1 MPVLESPGPVA
12 EAAPARIGKAVAIGK
27 SDFHTTRQFIGVLVI
42 YFILQIILR
51 VLISPSLDLDES
63 EQMVLTQKLSWGY
76 GSQPPLYTWIQ
87 FAFFKIFGLSVFAL
101 SLLKNIL
108 LFCTYLLTYL
118 NARIVTRRHACA
130 VAAAAS
136 LLFIPQIAWESQ
148 RDLTHSVL
156 ASTLIS
162 ATLFFSLRLRTI
174 LSLRTYAL
182 FGLCVG
188 LSVLSKYNST
198 VTLVALGL
206 AAISIPEFRPI
217 IVDKRIAV
225 SGIIAL
231 LVILPNFL
239 WALHHRELALQ
250 SVGKLGI
257 HEPGSWFIGVIFG
270 FKRLLISS
278 ITFLGPLA
286 IVYGILCWKS
296 PDIAPRGKDEYT
308 TFLLRM
314 LLVSY
319 GLVALAILLFR
330 VTEIHDRWLQ
340 PILIYSP
347 ILGVALLQHRLD
359 TIRLKAIPAIA
370 AAVMIVVPVALY
382 GRIIWAEQLHRTQPW
397 NQPYDAL
404 AHQLKPAVEPIAAVI
419 TDTTLMA
426 GNLRLNIPNKTFTPP
441 ELTSLF
447 APTNGSFVLV
457 WDADGDSP
465 SKTSTRSGQRD
476 WPPPKNLI
484 QFAENAGL
492 ALNPS
497 LAQYFTATFKYHRA
511 RQMRVAVIQSDSLGG
526 GQSRP

>member
-1 MPVLESPGPVA
+1 MPVIEAPGSV
-12 EAAPARIGKAVAIGK
+12 GKTVEKHKG
-27 SDFHTTRQFIGVLVI
+27 SFHTTRQFIGVLVV
-42 YFILQIILR
+42 YFIVQIILR
-51 VLISPSLDLDES
+51 VWISPSVDLDES
-63 EQMVLTQKLSWGY
+63 EQLVLTQKLSWGY

-87 FAFFKIFGLSVFAL
+87 FAFFKIFGVSIFAL
-101 SLLKNIL
+101 SLLKNAL
-108 LFCTYLLTYL
+108 LLCTYWLTYL
-118 NARIVTRRHACA
+118 NARVITRRHACA

-136 LLFIPQIAWESQ
+136 LLFIPQVAWESQ

-162 ATLFFSLRLRTI
+162 ATLFFLLRLRII
-174 LSLRTYAL
+174 LSSRTYAL

-188 LSVLSKYNST
+188 FAVLSKYNSA

-217 IVDKRIAV
+217 ILDKRIAV
-225 SGIIAL
+225 SGAIAL

-239 WALHHRELALQ
+239 WALQHRELALQ

-257 HEPGSWFIGVIFG
+257 HESGFWSMGVISG
-270 FKRLLISS
+270 FKRLFTSS

-286 IVYGILCWKS
+286 VMYGILCWKS
-296 PDIAPRGKDEYT
+296 RAIAPRGKNEYT
-308 TFLLRM
+308 ILLLRM
-314 LLVSY
+314 LLISY
-319 GLVALAILLFR
+319 GLVALAVLVFR

-359 TIRLKAIPAIA
+359 PIRLKLIPVIA
-370 AAVMIVVPVALY
+370 AVVMVAVPVALY

-404 AHQLKPAVEPIAAVI
+404 ARQLKPAVEPVAAVI

-426 GNLRLNIPNKTFTPP
+426 GNLRLNMPNKMFTTP

-447 APTNGSFVLV
+447 SHTNNSFALV
-457 WDADGDSP
+457 WNAGDSLPKP
-465 SKTSTRSGQRD
+465 SVSNEPRD

-484 QFAENAGL
+484 QFAEKVGL
-492 ALNPS
+492 DLNLS
-497 LAQYFTATFKYHRA
+497 EAQYFTATLKYHQS
-511 RQMRVAVIQSDSLGG
+511 RQMKVAIITSTK
-526 GQSRP
+526 